1 MKIGWKPRRLGG
13 GYGGNKKSGQC
24 RFGGRLKGY
33 NNSMRKNQNRNPY
46 ITLIFTHIQQT
57 KQ

>member
-46 ITLIFTHIQQT
+46 ITLFFTHIQ
-57 KQ
+57 